1 MLFFTKFYIPKY
13 ANFFMSNLEFTAYYS
28 IEVIMREVALA
39 ARTKNKEI
47 LSFLHINIQPKLN
60 FCKNIITNYS
70 DNNFAYLLFAFDEE
84 FSSQVENIIRES
96 IIEYIESCYKIEYLK
111 QKIKNPVADNL
122 TFETYIKVLSVFD
135 KSTDKSAIEK
145 IIFFNQTFFIDSF
158 LEFRLLPL
166 KKHWDNLAEL
176 SSDNLTAFST
186 ETFIDIIRFLIN
198 TMENNIYKVKVIC
211 DDRHF
216 KIYNMVNKN
225 AKVNKVAEC
234 EDDLELISNILN
246 SCPNYIDVYLNAK
259 NENQAVSFLSNIFT
273 NRLKIYSKS

>member
-1 MLFFTKFYIPKY
+1 
-13 ANFFMSNLEFTAYYS
+13 
-28 IEVIMREVALA
+28 MREVALA

-47 LSFLHINIQPKLN
+47 LSFLHTNIQPKLD
-60 FCKNIITNYS
+60 FCKTIITNYS
-70 DNNFAYLLFAFDEE
+70 DNNFAYLLFAFDET
-84 FSSQVENIIRES
+84 FALSVEAIIRES
-96 IIEYIESCYKIEYLK
+96 VIEYIETCYKVEYLK
-111 QKIKNPVADNL
+111 QKIKNPAADNL

-135 KSTDKSAIEK
+135 KTTDKSAIEK

-176 SSDNLTAFST
+176 SSDNLTTFST
-186 ETFIDIIRFLIN
+186 ETFVDVIRFLIN
-198 TMENNIYKVKVIC
+198 TMDNNIYKVKVIC
-211 DDRHF
+211 NDGHF

-225 AKVNKVAEC
+225 AKVKKIAEC

-246 SCPNYIDVYLNAK
+246 SCPNYIDVYLNAES
-259 NENQAVSFLSNIFT
+259 NNQAVSFLSNIFT

>member
-1 MLFFTKFYIPKY
+1 
-13 ANFFMSNLEFTAYYS
+13 
-28 IEVIMREVALA
+28 MREVALA

-47 LSFLHINIQPKLN
+47 LSFLHTNIQPKLD
-60 FCKNIITNYS
+60 FCKSIITNYS
-70 DNNFAYLLFAFDEE
+70 DNNFAYLLFAFDEAC
-84 FSSQVENIIRES
+84 SNAVERIIRES
-96 IIEYIESCYKIEYLK
+96 IIDYIESCYKVEYLK
-111 QKIKNPVADNL
+111 QKIKNPAADNL

-135 KSTDKSAIEK
+135 KSTDKSAMEK

-186 ETFIDIIRFLIN
+186 ETFVDVIRFLIN
-198 TMENNIYKVKVIC
+198 TMESNVYKVKIIC
-211 DDRHF
+211 SDGQF
-216 KIYNMVNKN
+216 KIYNMANKN
-225 AKVNKVAEC
+225 DKVKKIAEC

-246 SCPNYIDVYLNAK
+246 SCPNYIDVYLNAQ
-259 NENQAVSFLSNIFT
+259 NSNQAVNFLSNIFT

>member
-1 MLFFTKFYIPKY
+1 
-13 ANFFMSNLEFTAYYS
+13 
-28 IEVIMREVALA
+28 MREVALA
-39 ARTKNKEI
+39 ARTKNREI

-70 DNNFAYLLFAFDEE
+70 DNNFAYLLFAFDEK
-84 FSSQVENIIRES
+84 FSFEVEKIIRES

-135 KSTDKSAIEK
+135 KSTDKNAMEK

-176 SSDNLTAFST
+176 SSDNLISFSN
-186 ETFIDIIRFLIN
+186 ETFVDVIRFLIN
-198 TMENNIYKVKVIC
+198 TMDSNVYKVKIIC
-211 DDRHF
+211 DNGSF

-225 AKVNKVAEC
+225 AEVKKIAEC
-234 EDDLELISNILN
+234 KDELELVSNILN
-246 SCPNYIDVYLNAK
+246 SCPNYIDIYLNAQ
-259 NENQAVSFLSNIFT
+259 NRNQAVDFLSNIFT
-273 NRLKIYSKS
+273 NRLKIYVKS